1 MRVER
6 TALLYN
12 YEVKPGYKTMGFRA
26 DSLRDALPGQFLSVS
41 APDALK
47 EGMLLRRPFTFYRLD
62 GNLVQVMYKIVGEGT
77 RLFSSFEAGAEIDVL
92 GPKGNAFPIP
102 EQSRP
107 LLLARGV
114 GLASLVFLGETLAKK
129 GCEVVTVASFKD
141 ENSDLVD
148 GGVEGFSKR
157 LYKLFD
163 ADGSSAPEN
172 VERILKE
179 EKPTVVY
186 TCGSKRLIRMLQK
199 MDVEAFATLE
209 ERMGC
214 GLGACY
220 GCAVNTVEG
229 YKRVCHDGP
238 CFNVKE
244 VIV

>member
-6 TALLYN
+6 TKLLYN
-12 YEVKPGYKTMGFRA
+12 YEVKPGYMLMAFRA
-26 DSLRDALPGQFLSVS
+26 DSLRDARPGQFLSVS

-77 RLFSSFEAGAEIDVL
+77 HLFASLEAGAGIDVL
-92 GPKGNAFPIP
+92 GPKGNAFSVS
-102 EQSRP
+102 EKTRA

-129 GCEVVTVASFKD
+129 GREVVTVGSFKD
-141 ENSDLVD
+141 KNADLVD

-163 ADGSSAPEN
+163 GDGSSAPEN
-172 VERILKE
+172 VERILAQ
-179 EKPTVVY
+179 EKPDVVY

-220 GCAVNTVEG
+220 GCGVNTVEG